1 MSQGLKKVEV
11 QWSTIAEDLNKTLEV
26 YFDANQKCVR
36 YQCRNLLEK
45 HKKKMRRGKG
55 DSGSYEKDTE
65 RDNLW

>member
-1 MSQGLKKVEV
+1 MLIRNVSDIG
-11 QWSTIAEDLNKTLEV
+11 
-26 YFDANQKCVR
+26 VR
-36 YQCRNLLEK
+36 YLLEK